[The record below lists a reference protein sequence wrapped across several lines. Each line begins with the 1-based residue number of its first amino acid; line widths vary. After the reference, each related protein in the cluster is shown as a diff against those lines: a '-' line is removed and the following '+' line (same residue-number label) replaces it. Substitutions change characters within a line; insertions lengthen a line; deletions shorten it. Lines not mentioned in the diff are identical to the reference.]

1 MRPATAGSEQPRVD
15 RHAIRLTRVQCNAMQ
30 CRTGDRRTAK
40 IQLNQASSDATQT
53 SSVARRDYE
62 HGKRGFD
69 KEHTRRQLAAG
80 GKCDPGH
87 KAGRQSKAAR
97 PVPCATSSL
106 LSVPS
111 AGCVLCASANKQTNK
126 PVAAAV
132 SSSSPP
138 SHGLACIGLPPSP
151 LAPQA
156 PDAAR
161 LWSSGRAH
169 THQWRRGNWNRTD
182 ASYGTHFPLQWTRT
196 AGVCDRGQPNR
207 SV

>member
-1 MRPATAGSEQPRVD
+1 MQCSAGRATGGQLRSN
-15 RHAIRLTRVQCNAMQ
+15 LTRRV
-30 CRTGDRRTAK
+30 
-40 IQLNQASSDATQT
+40 ATQRKPAASRDETT
-53 SSVARRDYE
+53 STASVASTRNTRDDSLQPVASVT
-62 HGKRGFD
+62 RG
-69 KEHTRRQLAAG
+69 TRQ
-80 GKCDPGH
+80 
-87 KAGRQSKAAR
+87 AGRQSKAAP
-97 PVPCATSSL
+97 PVCHK